1 MLNKTNPL
9 TYKANVSKNQ
19 KKKLLLHFG
28 PSASA
33 RILRNG
39 EKNIPSQQLFLD
51 GPNLFDSIFAGVVWI
66 DKLYDCDR
74 IIFWQQK
81 QEKATF

>member
-1 MLNKTNPL
+1 MLVKI
-9 TYKANVSKNQ
+9 
-19 KKKLLLHFG
+19 KKRSFYCIL
-28 PSASA
+28 
-33 RILRNG
+33 ILRNG

-51 GPNLFDSIFAGVVWI
+51 SPNLFDSIFAGVVWI

-74 IIFWQQK
+74 IIFRQQK